1 MNRSSGWKLAFSRWR
16 DLSDAPLRAHW
27 LQALKDCLTRAGHIL
42 ASDEDLF
49 YAFYGDLF
57 RPIAMAIAGDV
68 GRLETYN
75 TVMGSSAAMPCRRHR
90 RPCPMV
96 RESYHEAAACPDAEG
111 QPPAAAAEVAL
122 HSDAGPGGRA
132 GHEPQA
138 MVLEHQRA
146 HPCKS
151 AGRTCEPEKSPAM
164 ASMTRGSVLA
174 PESPPC
180 GRTQPQNRKPA

>member
-16 DLSDAPLRAHW
+16 DLSDATRRAHW

-68 GRLETYN
+68 DRLETYN
-75 TVMGSSAAMPCRRHR
+75 TVMGSSAAMTCRRHR

-111 QPPAAAAEVAL
+111 QPGCPATAALLRRSGTQWRQLLPAL
-122 HSDAGPGGRA
+122 R
-132 GHEPQA
+132 
-138 MVLEHQRA
+138 QRA

-180 GRTQPQNRKPA
+180 GRTQLQNRKPT

>member
-16 DLSDAPLRAHW
+16 DLSDATRRAHW

-49 YAFYGDLF
+49 YAFYGHLF

-68 GRLETYN
+68 GR
-75 TVMGSSAAMPCRRHR
+75 SRAASHGVGTPRAHRAARHR
-90 RPCPMV
+90 PPGCPAT
-96 RESYHEAAACPDAEG
+96 AALLRRSG
-111 QPPAAAAEVAL
+111 TQWRQLLPAI
-122 HSDAGPGGRA
+122 R
-132 GHEPQA
+132 
-138 MVLEHQRA
+138 QRA

-164 ASMTRGSVLA
+164 ASMTRGSALA